1 MRQARSERFA
11 HRRIAMNKKILVTAV
26 AVLGAASLPASAQV
40 NLDMNKITCGD
51 WLGYDAESQNFVR
64 FFMSGYYN
72 ASRGSNV
79 LDYNRLQK
87 NSQKVLAYCKK
98 HRSETLPTAIQ
109 RLAI

>member
-1 MRQARSERFA
+1 MRQANERFA
-11 HRRIAMNKKILVTAV
+11 DRRIAMNKKVVVIAAV
-26 AVLGAASLPASAQV
+26 VLAAASLPASAQV

-51 WLGYDAESQNFVR
+51 WLGYDAASQNFIQ

-87 NSQKVLAYCKK
+87 NSQKVMAYCKK
-98 HRSETLPTAIQ
+98 HKSETLPTAIQ
-109 RLAI
+109 KLAI

>member
-1 MRQARSERFA
+1 MNRSF
-11 HRRIAMNKKILVTAV
+11 LLV
-26 AVLGAASLPASAQV
+26 AVTLLGAASLPASAQV
-40 NLDMNKITCGD
+40 KVDMNKITCGD
-51 WLGYDAESQNFVR
+51 WLGYDSESQNFVR

-79 LDYNRLQK
+79 LDYSRLQR

-109 RLAI
+109 KLAI

>member
-1 MRQARSERFA
+1 MRQANKHFA
-11 HRRIAMNKKILVTAV
+11 DRRIVMNKKVVIIAAV
-26 AVLGAASLPASAQV
+26 VLGATLPPASAQV

-51 WLGYDAESQNFVR
+51 WLGYDPESQNFVR

-79 LDYNRLQK
+79 LDYNRLQR
-87 NSQKVLAYCKK
+87 NSQKVMAYCKK
-98 HRSETLPTAIQ
+98 HKSETLPTAIQ

>member
-1 MRQARSERFA
+1 MNRS
-11 HRRIAMNKKILVTAV
+11 LLLV
-26 AVLGAASLPASAQV
+26 AVTLLGAASLPASAQV
-40 NLDMNKITCGD
+40 KVDMNKITCGD
-51 WLGYDAESQNFVR
+51 WLGYDSESQNFVR

-79 LDYNRLQK
+79 LDYSRLQR

-109 RLAI
+109 KLAI

>member
-1 MRQARSERFA
+1 
-11 HRRIAMNKKILVTAV
+11 MNKKALVIAF
-26 AVLGAASLPASAQV
+26 AVLGTVSLPASAQV

-51 WLGYDAESQNFVR
+51 WLGYDPAAQNFVR

-79 LDYNRLQK
+79 LDYNRLQR
-87 NSQKVLAYCKK
+87 NSQKVVDYCKK

>member
-1 MRQARSERFA
+1 MRQANERFA
-11 HRRIAMNKKILVTAV
+11 HRRISMNRKILVVAAVVAV
-26 AVLGAASLPASAQV
+26 AVSLPASAQV

-51 WLGYDAESQNFVR
+51 WLGYDPASQNFVR

-79 LDYNRLQK
+79 LDYSRLQR

-109 RLAI
+109 KLAI

>member
-1 MRQARSERFA
+1 MN
-11 HRRIAMNKKILVTAV
+11 RRVLIVAV
-26 AVLGAASLPASAQV
+26 AMFGAVSLPASAQV

-51 WLGYDAESQNFVR
+51 WLGYDPASQNFVR

-79 LDYNRLQK
+79 LDYNRLQR
-87 NSQKVLAYCKK
+87 NSQKVMAYCKK

>member
-1 MRQARSERFA
+1 
-11 HRRIAMNKKILVTAV
+11 MNKKILVIAV
-26 AVLGAASLPASAQV
+26 ALSGAASLPASAQI

-51 WLGYDAESQNFVR
+51 WLGYDPESQNFVR

-87 NSQKVLAYCKK
+87 NSQKVLAYCKT

>member
-1 MRQARSERFA
+1 
-11 HRRIAMNKKILVTAV
+11 MNRKILVVAAVVAV
-26 AVLGAASLPASAQV
+26 AVSLPASAQV

-51 WLGYDAESQNFVR
+51 WLGYDPASQNFVR

-79 LDYNRLQK
+79 LDYSRLQR

-109 RLAI
+109 KLAI

>member
-1 MRQARSERFA
+1 MNRS
-11 HRRIAMNKKILVTAV
+11 LLLV
-26 AVLGAASLPASAQV
+26 AVTLLGAASLPASAQV
-40 NLDMNKITCGD
+40 KVDMNKITCGD
-51 WLGYDAESQNFVR
+51 WLAYDSESQNFVR

-79 LDYNRLQK
+79 LDYSRLQR

-109 RLAI
+109 KLAI

>member
-1 MRQARSERFA
+1 
-11 HRRIAMNKKILVTAV
+11 MNRKVLVV
-26 AVLGAASLPASAQV
+26 AATLFGAAALPASAQI

-51 WLGYDAESQNFVR
+51 WLGYDAASQNFIR

-98 HRSETLPTAIQ
+98 HKSETLPTAIQ
-109 RLAI
+109 KLAI

>member
-1 MRQARSERFA
+1 MRLANKHFA
-11 HRRIAMNKKILVTAV
+11 DRRIVINKKVLIIAAV
-26 AVLGAASLPASAQV
+26 VLGAASLPASAQV

-51 WLGYDAESQNFVR
+51 WLGYDPESQNFVR

-79 LDYNRLQK
+79 LNYSRLQQ
-87 NSQKVLAYCKK
+87 NSQKVIAYCKK

>member
-1 MRQARSERFA
+1 
-11 HRRIAMNKKILVTAV
+11 MNQKILVVAAV
-26 AVLGAASLPASAQV
+26 VLVTVSLPASAQV

-51 WLGYDAESQNFVR
+51 WLGYDPASQNFVR

-79 LDYNRLQK
+79 LDYSRLQR

-109 RLAI
+109 KLAI

>member
-1 MRQARSERFA
+1 
-11 HRRIAMNKKILVTAV
+11 MNKKVLAIA
-26 AVLGAASLPASAQV
+26 AIVLGAISLPASAQV

-51 WLGYDAESQNFVR
+51 WLGYDPESQNFVR

-79 LDYNRLQK
+79 LDYSRLQRK
-87 NSQKVLAYCKK
+87 SQKVLESCKK

>member
-1 MRQARSERFA
+1 
-11 HRRIAMNKKILVTAV
+11 MNQKILVVAAVVLV
-26 AVLGAASLPASAQV
+26 AVSLPASAQV

-51 WLGYDAESQNFVR
+51 WLGYDPASQNFVR

-79 LDYNRLQK
+79 LDYSRLQR

-109 RLAI
+109 KLAI